1 MLIQMSISGG
11 ILILLV
17 IILRSL
23 TINKFPKIVFV
34 LLWEIAL
41 LRLLIP
47 FNLPIHYG
55 IATPATN
62 AVQHRISNADI
73 SNIPDTQGII
83 DKGISTTTSSHL
95 NSFNWVMIVWFVTMI
110 ILFVAFGVL
119 YFKEYQKLRVALP
132 ISEYENQKFRKLVS
146 IPKSIKILESD
157 RIFTPLTFGI
167 LSPKIVL
174 PKVLK
179 TQTDIEW
186 KCVLLHEMVH
196 IKRKDNLIKIIM
208 LLAVCIHWFNPL
220 VWIMCILF
228 NRDIELSCDEKVIA
242 SLGENTKKQY
252 AMALITLAEKQ
263 YHWSLFSNGFGKNA
277 IHERIVAIMKY
288 KKITAISVICTI
300 VFLGAALTVFAQN
313 SPETTGS
320 ENMYND
326 TLENNSIRYVVESE
340 YFSEY
345 QKYGLTYDSTNN
357 HLIYDE
363 KIVGYFKDET
373 AKDTYTRVID
383 NAGTIGLEVLRD
395 SDYRITGLET
405 VDIPTNNSSN
415 ENTGVTDNSNVTAV
429 ENNDLSV
436 ETNGDAS
443 TTENAG
449 LMSDIG
455 DLDSEEGEGDNSQIL
470 QAYESV
476 GISFNS
482 VQNMWNYDDKQIAGL
497 VDESNG
503 TVFVDGNVTNNNAV
517 YLQIENNSVKEISE
531 NQFDKLLSN

>member
-357 HLIYDE
+357 HLIYDD

>member
-1 MLIQMSISGG
+1 M
-11 ILILLV
+11 
-17 IILRSL
+17 
-23 TINKFPKIVFV
+23 
-34 LLWEIAL
+34 
-41 LRLLIP
+41 
-47 FNLPIHYG
+47 
-55 IATPATN
+55 
-62 AVQHRISNADI
+62 
-73 SNIPDTQGII
+73 
-83 DKGISTTTSSHL
+83 
-95 NSFNWVMIVWFVTMI
+95 
-110 ILFVAFGVL
+110 
-119 YFKEYQKLRVALP
+119 
-132 ISEYENQKFRKLVS
+132 
-146 IPKSIKILESD
+146 
-157 RIFTPLTFGI
+157 
-167 LSPKIVL
+167 
-174 PKVLK
+174 LK

-357 HLIYDE
+357 HLIYDD

-476 GISFNS
+476 RSHLILCR
-482 VQNMWNYDDKQIAGL
+482 IC
-497 VDESNG
+497 G
-503 TVFVDGNVTNNNAV
+503 TMMIN
-517 YLQIENNSVKEISE
+517 K
-531 NQFDKLLSN
+531 

>member
-228 NRDIELSCDEKVIA
+228 KRDIELSCDEKVIA

-357 HLIYDE
+357 HLIYDD

>member
-186 KCVLLHEMVH
+186 KCVL
-196 IKRKDNLIKIIM
+196 
-208 LLAVCIHWFNPL
+208 F
-220 VWIMCILF
+220 
-228 NRDIELSCDEKVIA
+228 
-242 SLGENTKKQY
+242 
-252 AMALITLAEKQ
+252 
-263 YHWSLFSNGFGKNA
+263 
-277 IHERIVAIMKY
+277 
-288 KKITAISVICTI
+288 
-300 VFLGAALTVFAQN
+300 
-313 SPETTGS
+313 
-320 ENMYND
+320 
-326 TLENNSIRYVVESE
+326 
-340 YFSEY
+340 
-345 QKYGLTYDSTNN
+345 
-357 HLIYDE
+357 
-363 KIVGYFKDET
+363 
-373 AKDTYTRVID
+373 
-383 NAGTIGLEVLRD
+383 EVL
-395 SDYRITGLET
+395 
-405 VDIPTNNSSN
+405 
-415 ENTGVTDNSNVTAV
+415 
-429 ENNDLSV
+429 
-436 ETNGDAS
+436 
-443 TTENAG
+443 
-449 LMSDIG
+449 
-455 DLDSEEGEGDNSQIL
+455 
-470 QAYESV
+470 
-476 GISFNS
+476 
-482 VQNMWNYDDKQIAGL
+482 
-497 VDESNG
+497 
-503 TVFVDGNVTNNNAV
+503 
-517 YLQIENNSVKEISE
+517 
-531 NQFDKLLSN
+531 